1 MSYYDYDEILD
12 GVPKCYPDEKY
23 KKIARRVVSVF
34 NGDLMTHIRLKFQFD
49 PDVVKI
55 GLTAAGHDNAPEFIR
70 NLPKWDESHE
80 WTDGILGEDKELVKF
95 AVRINPQVLNDIPV
109 HWTTDDDVL
118 NTAHAYFIEKIESTD
133 FVLGNIE
140 TVDISEV
147 EIIAEDFFYAHCL
160 PELQNNRFPDPMYHD
175 IALRMVQKFGR
186 FGYPNLKY
194 WCQVD
199 HEILIAL
206 FRTDGPMI
214 ANIDKRSQDDD
225 DDNLH
230 QALANPEVQNAALD
244 GIWKDIEYLWGEKS
258 NELIEWVRRIVL
270 RRASSDPENIMVKVR
285 VIHEAAE
292 HGLDWDQGM
301 EELLSNRELLHF
313 RNEITG
319 LLPFMTFAADH
330 RKAVRPHIKLP
341 IQNRSII
348 KPIDTLYK
356 MIRLNPNLVK
366 YDCN

>member
-1 MSYYDYDEILD
+1 MAQIIAATTSHLIQRNIRIV
-12 GVPKCYPDEKY
+12 GVVNATD
-23 KKIARRVVSVF
+23 RTR
-34 NGDLMTHIRLKFQFD
+34 
-49 PDVVKI
+49 
-55 GLTAAGHDNAPEFIR
+55 GHKSKP
-70 NLPKWDESHE
+70 
-80 WTDGILGEDKELVKF
+80 WTDVNETLTKYPPLYIGHYGQHFVPLCKNEDL
-95 AVRINPQVLNDIPV
+95 
-109 HWTTDDDVL
+109 
-118 NTAHAYFIEKIESTD
+118 ESNAQIS
-133 FVLGNIE
+133 FVQL
-140 TVDISEV
+140 DKLSEDMRRLYHSGTGDV
-147 EIIAEDFFYAHCL
+147 EIIAKDFFYAHCL
-160 PELQNNRFPDPMYHD
+160 PELQNNRFPDTMYHD

-230 QALANPEVQNAALD
+230 EALANPEVQNAALD

-270 RRASSDPENIMVKVR
+270 RRASSDPQNIMVKVR

-330 RKAVRPHIKLP
+330 QKAVRPHIKLP
-341 IQNRSII
+341 IQNKSII